1 MPDQPAIRVV
11 PSGAGRCSGEL
22 PAARTGAEPGRGRA
36 GMRIRASGDRRT
48 SMACMSI
55 EDEAGR
61 LAVVAPFYSA

>member
-1 MPDQPAIRVV
+1 
-11 PSGAGRCSGEL
+11 
-22 PAARTGAEPGRGRA
+22 
-36 GMRIRASGDRRT
+36 MRIRASGDRRA